1 MKLTHDFLVRLP
13 VDEAWAV
20 LTDLERIAPCMPGVH
35 LDSAAGDEFGGWLKV
50 KVGPI
55 SANYTGVA
63 RFVERDIEAWTV
75 VWRAEGRE
83 TRGKGNAAATV
94 TMELSQEEAG
104 TRVQVLTDLAIS
116 GRLAQFGRGVLGE
129 VSNRLLAQFVTAL
142 EREVAGDRAP
152 VAVVSTNGRA
162 PAAPVATKAPGPPAN
177 LAALDWPDD
186 EAVPSLSATSHSV
199 RSPTKTMSP
208 AAEDGS
214 LNVLAAV
221 AVPVGK
227 RVLVA
232 GAVVTGVVLLAR
244 RFRR

>member
-13 VDEAWAV
+13 VDQAWTV

-35 LDSAAGDEFGGWLKV
+35 LDSADGDEFGGRLKV

-55 SANYTGVA
+55 TADYAGVA
-63 RFVERDIEAWTV
+63 RFVERDVEAWTV

-94 TMELSQEEAG
+94 TMELSAEDAG

-129 VSNRLLAQFVTAL
+129 VSNRLLAQFVAAL
-142 EREVAGDRAP
+142 EREVAGDRVP
-152 VAVVSTNGRA
+152 VAAVSSNGRVPAAAA
-162 PAAPVATKAPGPPAN
+162 PAESRPAGPATN

-186 EAVPSLSATSHSV
+186 ESL
-199 RSPTKTMSP
+199 P
-208 AAEDGS
+208 AAPTDKPDELAQPADGS

-232 GAVVTGVVLLAR
+232 GAVITGVVLIAR
-244 RFRR
+244 RLRR

>member
-13 VDEAWAV
+13 VEAAWTV

-35 LDSAAGDEFGGWLKV
+35 LDSVAGDEFGGRLKV

-55 SANYTGVA
+55 TADYAGIA
-63 RFVERDIEAWTV
+63 RFVERDVEAWTV

-83 TRGKGNAAATV
+83 TRGKGSAAATV
-94 TMELSQEEAG
+94 TMELSPEEAG
-104 TRVQVLTDLAIS
+104 TRVEVRTDLAIS

-142 EREVAGDRAP
+142 EREVAGDRQP
-152 VAVVSTNGRA
+152 AVVSTNGRA
-162 PAAPVATKAPGPPAN
+162 PAAPVVTRPAGPAAN

-186 EAVPSLSATSHSV
+186 EAMSATSHSV
-199 RSPTKTMSP
+199 RSATKLVSPEMST
-208 AAEDGS
+208 AADNAS
-214 LNVLAAV
+214 LDVLAAV

-227 RVLVA
+227 RLLVA
-232 GAVVTGVVLLAR
+232 GVVVTGVVLLAR
-244 RFRR
+244 LLRR

>member
-13 VDEAWAV
+13 IDQAWTV

-35 LDSAAGDEFGGWLKV
+35 LDSADGDEFGGRLKV

-55 SANYTGVA
+55 TADYAGVA
-63 RFVERDIEAWTV
+63 RFVERDVEAWTV

-94 TMELSQEEAG
+94 TMELSPEDTG
-104 TRVQVLTDLAIS
+104 TRVQVRTDLAIS

-152 VAVVSTNGRA
+152 VTAVSTNGRVPAVTA
-162 PAAPVATKAPGPPAN
+162 PAASRPTGAATN

-186 EAVPSLSATSHSV
+186 ESL
-199 RSPTKTMSP
+199 PTAGKP
-208 AAEDGS
+208 DELADGS

-232 GAVVTGVVLLAR
+232 GAVVTGVVLIAR
-244 RFRR
+244 RLRR